1 MIDKINN
8 MALKELTITN
18 DTEYQQWLRH
28 LYDEIDRQ
36 RLKAMIQLNAATLQ
50 HYWWLGNDI
59 VHKQK
64 EQGWGA
70 KVINQLSIDLQK
82 HYGNDSGYSIRNL
95 KYMKQFAEEYPDFPF
110 VQVPLAQIQ
119 KSPILQAR
127 LANFTVTA
135 DGEFVQVPLA
145 QITWYHHISMISKVK
160 DMAMRAFYITEASIQ
175 GWSRDIMMMQIED
188 EYYKKAVALPNNF
201 DTTLPPVNSDL
212 AKSVFKDPY
221 NFGFVDMTKVKQEKD
236 LEDHL
241 ACKVTDFLLELGKG
255 FSYIGKQYPLNIAGE
270 ENKVDLLMYHTRL
283 HCYVAIELKVG
294 DFKPEFLSKLN
305 YYISAIDDLVKMPE
319 DNPTIGLLLCRSKNN
334 TKVEYAL
341 RGMTQPL
348 GVAAYKTKE
357 LIENLKSSLPSID
370 DLEKT
375 LNE

>member
-236 LEDHL
+236 LEDQL

-283 HCYVAIELKVG
+283 HCYVAIELKVR

-348 GVAAYKTKE
+348 GVAEYQTNK
-357 LIENLKSSLPSID
+357 LMENLKSELPSID
-370 DLEKT
+370 DLENTIK
-375 LNE
+375 